1 MNIEQVWPEW
11 QVDRLIG
18 KGSYGAVYRCFKA
31 GATGKEYAAVKV
43 ISVPQD
49 DYEAASI
56 GSELPSGEQSR
67 EYYKD
72 ITDNFIT
79 EIKILEALK
88 DEKHIVNIQDSK
100 VVEKDD
106 GIGWQIFI
114 RMELLTDFNT
124 WASDKTL
131 SADDVKKLALDL
143 CDALIVCGKKRIV
156 HRDIKPENIF
166 VDTEG
171 NFKLGDFGVAK
182 QLEKT
187 YASMSTKGTYNYM
200 APEVVASKKYDSRAD
215 IYSLGLVMYKL
226 LNNNRLPFLDPDKKL
241 IRFNERQEAFER
253 RIKGEKIPPLAGVDD
268 DLNEIILKACEF
280 RPEDRYR
287 TVEEFRS
294 ALAKEKPSNRFVRL
308 VKKHKVVSAIVFL
321 LVVSIVSGSCGYG
334 FAAMKE
340 RTRAYPEKHFA
351 LGILENVVS
360 LNGVGIVSDSTGV
373 RVVYETEGREEY
385 LTNREAKD
393 LAFDGKRV
401 CYTYE
406 NVETGNC
413 ELFMA
418 DCETGEVSFSIPS
431 KYDLDPVFFDE
442 TYLYFFKNTLRH
454 CYLYKYS
461 FENDEYHRLYFPPD
475 YYKDLFWSIEEVD
488 GHFILF
494 YEVVKTNSY
503 LYAEDIYSFVEE
515 GSGEEA
521 EPTPIADSY
530 YVYLGTINGYVYT
543 VAAADYY
550 NAEQIKEYFANKYKA
565 IQFLL
570 RRNKYGSSESEEVLQ
585 MDYKKALSLFGY
597 DKESETKFE
606 CYISEGRGLLPL
618 DRTFVGNDKSRGIKE
633 TVYDI
638 FTQKVYQFI
647 ISSDVESITIST
659 RGRGVFTYTSSKS
672 DTINHIPVYE
682 VGYIVPVSESSI
694 WQSSKPSKM
703 YPVGN
708 IYYGEPSY
716 WTSRNGIYVNS
727 NNDRIDFIRVNF
739 KKE

>member
-241 IRFNERQEAFER
+241 IRFQERQEAFER

-268 DLNEIILKACEF
+268 DLNDIILKACEF

-351 LGILENVVS
+351 LGENVVS
-360 LNGVGIVSDSTGV
+360 LNGVGIVSDSNGLRSVDENTGKENV
-373 RVVYETEGREEY
+373 LSDQVVE
-385 LTNREAKD
+385 D
-393 LAFDGKRV
+393 LAFNGKHI
-401 CYTYE
+401 CYTCVDDISQLNE
-406 NVETGNC
+406 MFFLDIATKEI
-413 ELFMA
+413 LF
-418 DCETGEVSFSIPS
+418 SFKS
-431 KYDLDPVFFDE
+431 KFNLDPVFFDDSNM
-442 TYLYFFKNTLRH
+442 YFFKTTNDNGDHKKRVLCH
-454 CYLYKYS
+454 YSYK
-461 FENDEYHRLYFPPD
+461 EQA
-475 YYKDLFWSIEEVD
+475 YKKINMTNYDSIDWWTIEQLEGHNIFVYGNSSEMDSTFFAVD
-488 GHFILF
+488 IDTI
-494 YEVVKTNSY
+494 KTNP
-503 LYAEDIYSFVEE
+503 
-515 GSGEEA
+515 
-521 EPTPIADSY
+521 EPTSFHGRYICSDNSFIY
-530 YVYLGTINGYVYT
+530 YSVNLENHISVLRCK
-543 VAAADYY
+543 Y
-550 NAEQIKEYFANKYKA
+550 N
-565 IQFLL
+565 
-570 RRNKYGSSESEEVLQ
+570 SSKMEEVLQ
-585 MDYKKALSLFGY
+585 IKGEDYEYFENQIDLNNLSKTKDLIPISRKTMLDKKTVVYCNTYYDVYTQKKYQFLVDDDNIKIFSVGEGAFGY
-597 DKESETKFE
+597 CTGQES
-606 CYISEGRGLLPL
+606 G
-618 DRTFVGNDKSRGIKE
+618 
-633 TVYDI
+633 
-638 FTQKVYQFI
+638 
-647 ISSDVESITIST
+647 SSNLSNI
-659 RGRGVFTYTSSKS
+659 
-672 DTINHIPVYE
+672 E
-682 VGYIVPVSESSI
+682 VGYIAPILNTANFFGTKYSKLYPALKSTNVESFFEVS
-694 WQSSKPSKM
+694 
-703 YPVGN
+703 
-708 IYYGEPSY
+708 
-716 WTSRNGIYVNS
+716 NGIYYMLDQKTVH
-727 NNDRIDFIRVNF
+727 F
-739 KKE
+739 KNTKE